1 MFKEN
6 QSFEIVAGEDRQ
18 FIILS
23 RKIGADVAA
32 QFEALA
38 LRRDMVA
45 LLTYLRDNRVVGTQ
59 ATGNLPLKAVREVAA
74 RFVDPPKLED
84 KNGDRIR
91 RTRSELDVWRL
102 NFLHTLAHAGGLRSG
117 GALRQLKLTPL
128 GSKFLAAPAIGQVHI
143 MLVIWWT
150 QVNWL
155 MAYPYVGMGERLP
168 DGFEAT
174 ALNHLLALPVG
185 SNIPFEPFADKL
197 IQDGGLTW
205 TAPDLTHARMLLH
218 GAIKHMVLRILADF
232 GMVELKHR
240 EKPLGRGT
248 IPEMVAFRV
257 IPVGG
262 ILLESLAAW

>member
-1 MFKEN
+1 MLKEE
-6 QSFEIVAGEDRQ
+6 QPFDVDETEGRR
-18 FIILS
+18 FII
-23 RKIGADVAA
+23 RPHMIGADVAA
-32 QFEALA
+32 WFDALA
-38 LRRDMVA
+38 LRRDMVT

-59 ATGNLPLKAVREVAA
+59 ATGNLPLKAVREVTA
-74 RFVDPPKLED
+74 RFVNPPKLEVELA
-84 KNGDRIR
+84 GRIS
-91 RTRSELDVWRL
+91 RTRSEFDVRQL
-102 NFLHTLAHAGGLRSG
+102 YFLHTLAQAGGLLKG
-117 GALRQLKLTPL
+117 KALRRFELTPL
-128 GSKFLAAPAIGQVHI
+128 GVKFLAAPAIGQVHI